1 MSRLRCASSAP
12 QVRAWA
18 QMRLPSQR
26 MEALGE
32 ASASSFP
39 SSHAPN
45 CKTAVYQ
52 FGSSLWAGEAL
63 GRAGKSCKA
72 HWHDSCPDIE
82 LDIKE
87 TFGEEN

>member
-1 MSRLRCASSAP
+1 
-12 QVRAWA
+12 
-18 QMRLPSQR
+18 
-26 MEALGE
+26 MEALDE

-39 SSHAPN
+39 SNHTPN

-52 FGSSLWAGEAL
+52 IGSSLWAGGAR

-72 HWHDSCPDIE
+72 HWYDSGRDIE
-82 LDIKE
+82 LDIKK